1 VPALAV
7 LDGWRYR
14 PIAAIA
20 DPAER
25 YNAMTYMDEVHA
37 LGLYA
42 PAATASP
49 IVTASCIAT

>member
-1 VPALAV
+1 LAV